1 MQSDRVKP
9 SWFLTSPLLNSAL
22 VPTHSFPPCQQTTCL
37 YCQPRSPSNNA
48 TSLLNSPMTLFPHR
62 DKVQSPY
69 GNHRG
74 SPSPPRPAPSL
85 ILPLNQFSLLLLA
98 HLVVIW
104 KETQQA
110 TSSGPCPWNHMW
122 LVGPIQCPRHTA
134 LLHSGL
140 LRISF
145 QEPCHA
151 NSTSANHAILSL
163 AHLTPFPKAIINLCA
178 HCHPHYTVS
187 PTTVGL
193 CWFCA
198 LLQSTGVSDR
208 CRPHI
213 YSTFWYISPLIII

>member
-1 MQSDRVKP
+1 MQSHRVKP

-37 YCQPRSPSNNA
+37 YWQPRSPSNNA

-110 TSSGPCPWNHMW
+110 TSSGACPWYHVW

-140 LRISF
+140 FLPR
-145 QEPCHA
+145 A
-151 NSTSANHAILSL
+151 LSCKQ
-163 AHLTPFPKAIINLCA
+163 HICKPR
-178 HCHPHYTVS
+178 YTLVS
-187 PTTVGL
+187 PPHPISQGYYQPVCSLPSTLYCKSHNGG
-193 CWFCA
+193 A
-198 LLQSTGVSDR
+198 LLVLCPTSVNWGLWQV
-208 CRPHI
+208 
-213 YSTFWYISPLIII
+213 